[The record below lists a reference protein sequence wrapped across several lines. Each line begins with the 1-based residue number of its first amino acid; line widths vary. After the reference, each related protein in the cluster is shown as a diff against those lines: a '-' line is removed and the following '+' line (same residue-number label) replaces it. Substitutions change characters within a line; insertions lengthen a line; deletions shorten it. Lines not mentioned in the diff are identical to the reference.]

1 MASYQYVY
9 HMDGVSKAYP
19 GGKKVFENIR
29 LNFLPGVKIGVVGVN
44 GAGKSTL
51 LKVMAGIDKDF
62 QGEAWAAKGAKV
74 AIFDR
79 NQEQGEKVASEI
91 GGVFCEC
98 DVTSDEK
105 VAAAFEQARA
115 AHGQERVLVNCA
127 GVANAVKTVGRDR
140 ETKEVKKYPLHQFE
154 LVIGINLIGTFRC
167 IAHSAAGMVDAE
179 PGEDGEK
186 GVIIN
191 TASVSGVYGNVGQ
204 TNYAAA
210 KAGVIGMTKTWAKEL
225 GTKGITV
232 NAVAPG
238 FIETEMT
245 AKVPEKVLAKIRER
259 IPLRRLGKPEDVANV
274 YVFLASD
281 ASDYLNGAVLH
292 VDGGIAL

>member
-1 MASYQYVY
+1 MQLKGKVILLTGAAGGIGRAAALAFAREGAS
-9 HMDGVSKAYP
+9 
-19 GGKKVFENIR
+19 
-29 LNFLPGVKIGVVGVN
+29 VVLADVDET
-44 GAGKSTL
+44 AGER
-51 LKVMAGIDKDF
+51 VAAEVRDAG
-62 QGEAWAAKGAKV
+62 GEAWFFRV
-74 AIFDR
+74 
-79 NQEQGEKVASEI
+79 
-91 GGVFCEC
+91 
-98 DVTSDEK
+98 DVTDRQGVSQMVSE
-105 VAAAFEQARA
+105 ARYRY
-115 AHGQERVLVNCA
+115 GRIDVLVNNA
-127 GVANAVKTVGRDR
+127 GITRDAILPNLTEDDWRRVLDVNLSGVLYCTQAAVPVMLEQGRG
-140 ETKEVKKYPLHQFE
+140 K
-154 LVIGINLIGTFRC
+154 
-167 IAHSAAGMVDAE
+167 
-179 PGEDGEK
+179 
-186 GVIIN
+186 IIN

-225 GTKGITV
+225 GPKGITV

>member
-1 MASYQYVY
+1 MQLKGKVILLTGAAGGIGRAAALAFAREGAS
-9 HMDGVSKAYP
+9 
-19 GGKKVFENIR
+19 
-29 LNFLPGVKIGVVGVN
+29 VVLADVDEAAGERVAAEVR
-44 GAGKSTL
+44 GAG
-51 LKVMAGIDKDF
+51 
-62 QGEAWAAKGAKV
+62 GEAWFFRV
-74 AIFDR
+74 
-79 NQEQGEKVASEI
+79 
-91 GGVFCEC
+91 
-98 DVTSDEK
+98 DVTDRQGVSQMVSE
-105 VAAAFEQARA
+105 ARNRY
-115 AHGQERVLVNCA
+115 GRIDVLVNNA
-127 GVANAVKTVGRDR
+127 GITRDALLPNLTEDDWRRVLDVNLSCVLYCTQAAVPVMLEQGRG
-140 ETKEVKKYPLHQFE
+140 K
-154 LVIGINLIGTFRC
+154 
-167 IAHSAAGMVDAE
+167 
-179 PGEDGEK
+179 
-186 GVIIN
+186 IIN

-225 GTKGITV
+225 GPKGITV

>member
-1 MASYQYVY
+1 MQLKGKVILLTGAAGGIGRAAALAFAREGASVVLADVDEAAGERMAAEV
-9 HMDGVSKAYP
+9 
-19 GGKKVFENIR
+19 R
-29 LNFLPGVKIGVVGVN
+29 
-44 GAGKSTL
+44 GAG
-51 LKVMAGIDKDF
+51 
-62 QGEAWAAKGAKV
+62 GEAWFFRV
-74 AIFDR
+74 
-79 NQEQGEKVASEI
+79 
-91 GGVFCEC
+91 
-98 DVTSDEK
+98 DVTDRQGVSQMVSE
-105 VAAAFEQARA
+105 ARNRY
-115 AHGQERVLVNCA
+115 GRIDVLVNNA
-127 GVANAVKTVGRDR
+127 GITRDALLPNLTEDDWRRVLDVNLSGVLYCTQAAVPVMLEQGRG
-140 ETKEVKKYPLHQFE
+140 K
-154 LVIGINLIGTFRC
+154 
-167 IAHSAAGMVDAE
+167 
-179 PGEDGEK
+179 
-186 GVIIN
+186 IIN

-225 GTKGITV
+225 GPKGITV

>member
-1 MASYQYVY
+1 MQLKGKVILLTGAAGGIGRAAALAFAREGAS
-9 HMDGVSKAYP
+9 
-19 GGKKVFENIR
+19 
-29 LNFLPGVKIGVVGVN
+29 VVLADVDET
-44 GAGKSTL
+44 AGER
-51 LKVMAGIDKDF
+51 VAAEVRDAG
-62 QGEAWAAKGAKV
+62 GEAWFFRV
-74 AIFDR
+74 
-79 NQEQGEKVASEI
+79 
-91 GGVFCEC
+91 
-98 DVTSDEK
+98 DVTDRQGVSQMVSE
-105 VAAAFEQARA
+105 ARYRY
-115 AHGQERVLVNCA
+115 GRIDVLVNNA
-127 GVANAVKTVGRDR
+127 GITRDALLPNLTEDDWRRVLDVNLSGVLYCTQAAVPVMLEQGRG
-140 ETKEVKKYPLHQFE
+140 K
-154 LVIGINLIGTFRC
+154 
-167 IAHSAAGMVDAE
+167 
-179 PGEDGEK
+179 
-186 GVIIN
+186 IIN

-225 GTKGITV
+225 GPKGITV